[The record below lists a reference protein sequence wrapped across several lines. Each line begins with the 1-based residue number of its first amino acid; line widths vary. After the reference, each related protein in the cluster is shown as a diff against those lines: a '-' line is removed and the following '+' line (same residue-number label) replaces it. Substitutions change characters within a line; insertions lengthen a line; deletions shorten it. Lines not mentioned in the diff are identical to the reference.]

1 MHKWLF
7 SADYKRLQ
15 ETMELHGIV
24 LIQGLLLL
32 LVGLVLLQ
40 WFIRH
45 FRTYLDKYKGNQ
57 WPVKRIS
64 AIVYIMLLVFILI
77 ASLVRIGY
85 DMETMTRFLSIIGL
99 TAIALVIVLRPYLP
113 TLPFHV
119 GNVVLIDS
127 LFGKVEAT
135 NMYHTRIKTFDGK
148 MVFIPNG
155 KILKTVVTNYHETPG
170 RRIKIDIRI
179 PYDQSLIKVKQLL
192 ETLMIADPRVLP
204 TPRPQVWVLDLA
216 GGSVGLGT
224 RCWTTNEDYWLTK
237 CELTEMIKMRLDHE
251 KIRMALPMQQVYLRH
266 QHGENGQPDNSTD
279 SIV

>member
-15 ETMELHGIV
+15 ETMELHGNV

-32 LVGLVLLQ
+32 LFGLILLH

-45 FRTYLDKYKGNQ
+45 FRAYLDKYKGNQ

-64 AIVYIMLLVFILI
+64 AIVYIMLFVLILC
-77 ASLVRIGY
+77 ASLVHIGY
-85 DMETMTRFLSIIGL
+85 DMGTMTRFLSIIGL
-99 TAIALVIVLRPYLP
+99 AAIALVIVLRPYLP

-179 PYDQSLIKVKQLL
+179 PYDQSLIKAKQLL

-204 TPRPQVWVLDLA
+204 TPRPQVWVIDLA
-216 GGSVGLGT
+216 GGSVGLGA
-224 RCWTTNEDYWLTK
+224 RCWTNNEDYWLTK
-237 CELTEMIKMRLDHE
+237 CELTEMIKLRLDRE

-266 QHGENGQPDNSTD
+266 QQGENGQLDDSAD